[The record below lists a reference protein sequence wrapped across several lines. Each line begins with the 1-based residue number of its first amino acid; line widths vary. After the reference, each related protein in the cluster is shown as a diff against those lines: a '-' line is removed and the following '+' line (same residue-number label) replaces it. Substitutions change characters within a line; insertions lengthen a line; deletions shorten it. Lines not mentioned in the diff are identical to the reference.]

1 MKNGKNIEN
10 LIDLYTS
17 KLIDLL
23 MKDFTHNERSYGFE
37 YEFISRQ
44 PLSRKDMQRVYDV
57 LTKCRFLK
65 DGTMFSSESGM
76 YITIEPGGQ
85 IEYCSPP
92 LLKDDDQGFHKLIE
106 LIKNTNRVIKDTLG
120 IEYIGVGYIPDR
132 ADVPL
137 VLDAER
143 YQNLHTRMLTFGTR
157 GREMMKGTASIHLHA
172 RILDMDDI
180 IPLFGRFLEL
190 STSDEFK
197 MSLDRRDIW
206 DNTDPVRCGQLVN
219 DFQNIK
225 SAESLIKEIVRFA
238 MNADD
243 IGENVPFPKKKDTS
257 FEAFLNQMTTLFTDI
272 RLNLK
277 GPTCELRT
285 LDSQPIPVFEQK
297 WKKFINTIENIN
309 ERI

>member
-1 MKNGKNIEN
+1 MKDDKTIEN
-10 LIDLYTS
+10 LIDVYS
-17 KLIDLL
+17 GKLIDLL
-23 MKDFTHNERSYGFE
+23 MKGFTGKERSYGFE

-44 PLSRKDMQRVYDV
+44 PLTSKDLQRVYDV
-57 LTKCRFLK
+57 LPKCGFSK
-65 DGTMFSSESGM
+65 DGAIFYSESGM

-92 LLKDDDQGFHKLIE
+92 LLKDDDQGFHKLIK
-106 LIKNTNRVIKDTLG
+106 LIKDTNRVIKDTLG

-132 ADVPL
+132 ADVTL

-143 YQNLHTRMLTFGTR
+143 YQNLHTRMLTSGTR

-172 RILDMDDI
+172 RILDMDDM

-197 MSLDRRDIW
+197 MSSDRRDIW
-206 DNTDPVRCGQLVN
+206 DNTDPMRCGQLVN
-219 DFQNIK
+219 DFENIK
-225 SAESLIKEIVRFA
+225 SPESLIKEIVRFA

-243 IGENVPFPKKKDTS
+243 IGENVPFPKRKDTS
-257 FEAFLNQMTTLFTDI
+257 FEAFLNHMTTLFTDI

-285 LDSQPIPVFEQK
+285 LDSQSIPVFEQK
-297 WKKFINTIENIN
+297 WKKFINTIENMN